1 MTPFLRML
9 EKEMDLLKQRIPMD
23 LPCGIIHGDLC
34 PDNVIGRKGEVLALL
49 DFEEICI
56 ESFAMDLVMTYVGFG
71 WEDGLPVPGLWD
83 ALLAGYQTVRS
94 LSGAEHAALADL
106 HRYAVLAVAAWRYW
120 QFMVNVPG
128 TEHANRYLEM
138 VNRLDKSLPF

>member
-1 MTPFLRML
+1 
-9 EKEMDLLKQRIPMD
+9 
-23 LPCGIIHGDLC
+23 
-34 PDNVIGRKGEVLALL
+34 
-49 DFEEICI
+49 
-56 ESFAMDLVMTYVGFG
+56 MTYVGFG